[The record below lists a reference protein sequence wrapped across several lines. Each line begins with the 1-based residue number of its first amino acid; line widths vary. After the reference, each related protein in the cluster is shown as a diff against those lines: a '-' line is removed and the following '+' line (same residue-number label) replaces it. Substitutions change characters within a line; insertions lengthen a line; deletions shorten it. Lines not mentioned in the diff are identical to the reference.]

1 MRGGPAT
8 RRLAALLADP
18 VLSDLMDILN
28 PPSEET
34 RLVGGIVR
42 NTLLGEPTDDID
54 LCTTLLP
61 RGTVERGEAAGWKAI
76 PTGIEHGT
84 ITLMRGG
91 RSFEVTTLRRDVET
105 DGRHA
110 RVLFGRDFEED
121 AARRDFTINALS
133 LGQDGRL
140 HDYFGGEA
148 DLAARIVRFIG
159 EPETRLREDYLR
171 GLRFFRFSARYGG
184 GRLDPAGMAAI
195 LRMRAGFAGL
205 SRERVR
211 QELFKLLMAAE
222 VLPVLRRLDE
232 AGLLP
237 DLLGIAVDFGRFTAR
252 ARLQSRFPGLS
263 WPALARFAA
272 LLPHEMLTDPAL
284 QDACRLSNE
293 EMRWLEQCAG
303 AEDRLARGGAHLAS
317 WLAEDFPLAAREA
330 IALAASVAREPE
342 PVLALAEIVE
352 HHPRLQ
358 ISGRD
363 FLAAGFAPGPMVG
376 ARLAAFRAAWI
387 EAGAPGSEPEQRALF
402 SRFLVDVGPGR

>member
-1 MRGGPAT
+1 MRGAPAN
-8 RRLAALLADP
+8 RRLEKLLADP
-18 VLSDLMDILN
+18 VLSNLMDALN
-28 PPSEET
+28 PPGEET

-42 NTLLGEPTDDID
+42 NTLLGEPTDDVD

-61 RGTVERGEAAGWKAI
+61 PGIVERGKAAGWKAI

-84 ITLMRGG
+84 ITLLREG

-105 DGRHA
+105 NGRHA

-133 LGQDGRL
+133 LGKDGRL

-159 EPETRLREDYLR
+159 DPETRLREDYLR

-195 LRMRAGFAGL
+195 LRMRPGFAGL

-211 QELFKLLMAAE
+211 HELFKLIMAAE
-222 VLPVLRRLDE
+222 VLPVLRQLDE
-232 AGLLP
+232 VGLLP
-237 DLLGIAVDFGRFTAR
+237 DLLGTAVDLDRFAAR
-252 ARLQSRFPGLS
+252 AALQSRFPGLA

-272 LLPHEMLTDPAL
+272 LLPRKMLTDPAL
-284 QDACRLSNE
+284 QDAYRLSNE

-303 AEDRLARGGAHLAS
+303 AEDLLARGSMHLAS
-317 WLAEDFPLAAREA
+317 WLAEDFPLAAGEA
-330 IALAASVAREPE
+330 IALAASVAPEPE
-342 PVLALAEIVE
+342 PVLALAEAVDR
-352 HHPRLQ
+352 HPRLQ

-363 FLAAGFAPGPMVG
+363 FLAAGFTPGPMVG
-376 ARLAAFRAAWI
+376 TRLAAFRAAWI
-387 EAGAPGSEPEQRALF
+387 EAGAPASESEQRALF
-402 SRFLVDVGPGR
+402 SRFLAEAGAG

>member
-1 MRGGPAT
+1 MREGPAI
-8 RRLAALLADP
+8 RRLEALLADP
-18 VLSDLMDILN
+18 VLSNLMVALN
-28 PPSEET
+28 PPGEET

-42 NTLLGEPTDDID
+42 NTLLGEPTDDVD

-61 RGTVERGEAAGWKAI
+61 PGIMERGRAMGWKAV

-84 ITLMRGG
+84 VTLLREG

-105 DGRHA
+105 NGRHA
-110 RVLFGRDFEED
+110 RVLFGRDFRDD

-133 LGQDGRL
+133 LGQDARL

-159 EPETRLREDYLR
+159 DPETRLREDYLR

-195 LRMRAGFAGL
+195 LRMRAGFGGL

-211 QELFKLLMAAE
+211 QELFKLLMAGE
-222 VLPVLRRLDE
+222 VLPVFRQLDE

-237 DLLGIAVDFGRFTAR
+237 DLLGIRIDLARFTAR
-252 ARLQSRFPGLS
+252 ADLQSRHPDLS

-272 LLPHEMLTDPAL
+272 LLPRDVLADPAL
-284 QDACRLSNE
+284 QDAFRLSNE

-303 AEDRLARGGAHLAS
+303 AEALIARGAAHLPS
-317 WLAEDFPLAAREA
+317 WLAEDFPLAAGEA
-330 IALAASVAREPE
+330 IALAASVAPDPE
-342 PVLALAEIVE
+342 AILALAERAE
-352 HHPRLQ
+352 AHPKLHV
-358 ISGRD
+358 SGRD
-363 FLAAGFAPGPMVG
+363 FLAAGFTPGPVIG

-387 EAGAPGSEPEQRALF
+387 AAGAPGSEAEQRALF
-402 SRFLVDVGPGR
+402 SRFLAGAGHG